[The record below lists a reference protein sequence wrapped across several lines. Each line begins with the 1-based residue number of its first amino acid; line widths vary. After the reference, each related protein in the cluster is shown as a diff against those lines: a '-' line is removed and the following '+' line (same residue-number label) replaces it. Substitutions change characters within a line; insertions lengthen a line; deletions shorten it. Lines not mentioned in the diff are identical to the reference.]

1 MDLSDPEEM
10 PQDAPEPE
18 TFDVEGQLAWDGD
31 VPVLKF
37 DFDIEQ
43 ELKSDEFKGITVEVS
58 AEGTI
63 VARGERQ
70 VIEQPV
76 LTIVPI
82 DGGGL
87 RLSWE
92 PGDYVIEA
100 ATEVTFAEPEIIE
113 LDEGQAEYVAKP
125 AETNRNASTACV
137 AGSRALALG
146 QAGASHSLRELCH
159 PS

>member
-1 MDLSDPEEM
+1 M

-18 TFDVEGQLAWDGD
+18 PFNVEGQLTWDGD
-31 VPVLKF
+31 LPVLKF

-63 VARGERQ
+63 VARGE
-70 VIEQPV
+70 QPV
-76 LTIVPI
+76 LTIAPI

-92 PGDYVIEA
+92 PGDYVLEA
-100 ATEVTFAEPEIIE
+100 ATEVTFAVPEIIE

-125 AETNRNASTACV
+125 SVDQPQRFYRLR
-137 AGSRALALG
+137 SR
-146 QAGASHSLRELCH
+146 
-159 PS
+159 

>member
-1 MDLSDPEEM
+1 M
-10 PQDAPEPE
+10 
-18 TFDVEGQLAWDGD
+18 DGD
-31 VPVLKF
+31 VRVLTF

-43 ELKSDEFKGITVEVS
+43 ELKSDDFKGITVLVT
-58 AEGTI
+58 AKGTI
-63 VARGERQ
+63 VARRERL
-70 VIEQPV
+70 VIKQPV
-76 LTIVPI
+76 LAIAPI

-87 RLSWE
+87 KLSWE
-92 PGDYVIEA
+92 PGNYILEA
-100 ATEVTFAEPEIIE
+100 ATEVTASRKSSSWTR
-113 LDEGQAEYVAKP
+113 GRRNMSTSQ